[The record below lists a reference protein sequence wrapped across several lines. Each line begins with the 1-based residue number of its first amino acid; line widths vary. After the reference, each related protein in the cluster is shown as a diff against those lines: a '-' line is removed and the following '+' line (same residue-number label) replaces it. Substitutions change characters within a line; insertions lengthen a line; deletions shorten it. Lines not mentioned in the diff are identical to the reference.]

1 MSNFVLVYVF
11 ETELVSA
18 SFSAYLNGHT
28 SKKGLIFHDHHHH
41 FIYRIIQGAAAA
53 AIKNKQLLLLS
64 ELVYV
69 NLCSYSPHKAHAKN
83 LGFRIY
89 IYMKTLRSSYHVC
102 IATPSLFVCSVLSSN
117 NNNSVNHYDDDKF
130 MSFFLAFF
138 LIFIV
143 YLFLFFV

>member
-1 MSNFVLVYVF
+1 MLLGKIYWFGDLTSKSNAVKYNDDAYIYVLVVQHSHKLCRTFCLYTF

-89 IYMKTLRSSYHVC
+89 IYEKFKKQLSCMYSY
-102 IATPSLFVCSVLSSN
+102 S
-117 NNNSVNHYDDDKF
+117 
-130 MSFFLAFF
+130 F
-138 LIFIV
+138 LIC
-143 YLFLFFV
+143 L